1 MVHAADQACSRPE
14 VEPDCVEDFEDV
26 EVEFSALVS
35 PVTASMRKP
44 SANSTARPAPAHH
57 PVATRRARPA
67 KAGTIRHCFVVA
79 PTRMA
84 TPATQPALDASSPII
99 AEANKGNHHPT
110 RSWGLANHTN
120 SPNAQYQARYVG
132 CKAPASAAYRHS
144 AQPPVC
150 IESKAASP
158 KANVAE
164 TSNPIIKPSDTRDV
178 RTSTRRSV
186 ARYKTGRT
194 TNAAFTSSANS
205 PSDGTGDHNKPRA
218 SKP

>member
-14 VEPDCVEDFEDV
+14 VEPECVETVED
-26 EVEFSALVS
+26 ELSAIPS
-35 PVTASMRKP
+35 PATASVRKP
-44 SANSTARPAPAHH
+44 SASSTARPAPAHH
-57 PVATRRARPA
+57 PVAARRARPA
-67 KAGTIRHCFVVA
+67 RAGTIRHRFVA
-79 PTRMA
+79 AQPSTA
-84 TPATQPALDASSPII
+84 TPATQPALEASSPII
-99 AEANKGNHHPT
+99 AEAKRGNHHPM

-158 KANVAE
+158 NANVAE
-164 TSNPIIKPSDTRDV
+164 TSKPIIKPSDTRDV

-186 ARYKTGRT
+186 AR
-194 TNAAFTSSANS
+194 
-205 PSDGTGDHNKPRA
+205 
-218 SKP
+218 